1 MKTNFKVINLI
12 LITSF
17 FALSACSETEVKNL
31 DTNTKSEIKENSQN
45 NDVKLS
51 LKDELDTLTKK

>member
-1 MKTNFKVINLI
+1 MKTNYKVINLL

-31 DTNTKSEIKENSQN
+31 DTNKTLETDKN
-45 NDVKLS
+45 NI
-51 LKDELDTLTKK
+51 EAIIGNWH